1 MKINK
6 QQLKI
11 FCLTIIVLN
20 IISLILGLIY
30 YAMVTTRLWW
40 LWNVQGII
48 MFLTWLLN
56 MLLVYINDRILIKS
70 HVIGKKLNRVSYYS
84 LGFTIIAMFLLF
96 FHTFIVSFVDNSLI
110 IDLILALVA
119 FIGIAA
125 FSIVLALLDIK
136 NLEDRGVWKIE

>member
-30 YAMVTTRLWW
+30 YAMTTTGLWW

-70 HVIGKKLNRVSYYS
+70 HVIGKKLNRLSYYS
-84 LGFTIIAMFLLF
+84 LGFTIIAMLLLF

-125 FSIVLALLDIK
+125 FSIALAYLDIK
-136 NLEDRGVWKIE
+136 NLEERGVWKIE

>member
-6 QQLKI
+6 QQLKL

-20 IISLILGLIY
+20 IISLVLGLIY

-48 MFLTWLLN
+48 MFLSWLLN
-56 MLLVYINDRILIKS
+56 ILLVYINDRILIKS
-70 HVIGKKLNRVSYYS
+70 HVIGKKLNRLCYYS
-84 LGFTIIAMFLLF
+84 LVFTIIAMFLLF
-96 FHTFIVSFVDNSLI
+96 FHTFIVSLVDSSLI
-110 IDLILALVA
+110 IELVMSLGA

-125 FSIVLALLDIK
+125 FGIALAYLDIK
-136 NLEDRGVWKIE
+136 NLEERGVWKIE

>member
-11 FCLTIIVLN
+11 FCLTIIILN

-30 YAMVTTRLWW
+30 YAMTTTGLWW

-70 HVIGKKLNRVSYYS
+70 HVIGKKLNRLSYYS
-84 LGFTIIAMFLLF
+84 LVFTIIAMLLLF

-110 IDLILALVA
+110 IDLILALGA

-125 FSIVLALLDIK
+125 FGIALAYLDIK
-136 NLEDRGVWKIE
+136 NLEERGVWKIE

>member
-20 IISLILGLIY
+20 IVSLILGLIY
-30 YAMVTTRLWW
+30 YAMTTTGLWW

-56 MLLVYINDRILIKS
+56 ILLVYINDRILIKS
-70 HVIGKKLNRVSYYS
+70 HVIGKKLNRLSYYS
-84 LGFTIIAMFLLF
+84 LGFTIIAMLLLF

-110 IDLILALVA
+110 IDLILALGA

-125 FSIVLALLDIK
+125 FGIAMALLDIK
-136 NLEDRGVWKIE
+136 NLEERGVWKIE

>member
-70 HVIGKKLNRVSYYS
+70 HVIGKKLNRLSYYS
-84 LGFTIIAMFLLF
+84 LGFTIIAMLLLF

-110 IDLILALVA
+110 IDLILALGA

-125 FSIVLALLDIK
+125 FSIALAHLDIK
-136 NLEDRGVWKIE
+136 NLEERGVWKIE